1 MLGNRDACFMKKI
14 MDKQKRMVAAQKLD
28 EEIQRIKSVLD
39 QADALRQQAEQLII
53 AVDKLYLDKL
63 SLRLP
68 KGNDFLSRKTSKENM

>member
-1 MLGNRDACFMKKI
+1 MKKI

-28 EEIQRIKSVLD
+28 EEIQYIKSVLD